1 MKITRLLRIVLM
13 LLAAWAGTHGQ
24 AYASK
29 ARTLVLVAD
38 ARSNLAELSQ
48 RDLRKLYLGFA
59 YADADGEL
67 TAVRNESD
75 DLLYQVFL
83 QKVLYM
89 SARTYERQLATRSM
103 HAGMKQP
110 AQIFNRDGVA
120 RYLEHTDNI
129 VTFMWATDALNMP
142 QLKVVQTL
150 WQGYVD

>member
-1 MKITRLLRIVLM
+1 MKITRSLRIVLM
-13 LLAAWAGTHGQ
+13 LLAAWAGTYGH
-24 AYASK
+24 AYAGK
-29 ARTLVLVAD
+29 ARTVVLVAD

-59 YADADGEL
+59 YADAEGDL
-67 TAVRNESD
+67 IAVRNESD

-110 AQIFNRDGVA
+110 DQIFDHNGVA
-120 RYLEHTDNI
+120 SYLQRSSNV
-129 VTFMWATDALNMP
+129 VTFMWADDALLLP